1 MARYLGPK
9 CKKCRQLGYSV
20 CGSEHCALS
29 RRNTNPG
36 MHPYLRREMSDY
48 KMRLMEKQKL
58 RFSYWVSERQL
69 RRYVKKAFKAHG
81 VSGENLL
88 KLLERRLDNIVY
100 RIGFAPTIMAA
111 RQMIVHGHIMVN
123 GHKVDIPSYVVK
135 MGDVISVKEESKK
148 MSFVEEAM
156 TRSLAR
162 PKPSYI
168 EVDKKHLRATIR
180 SIPQR
185 DEIPVDI
192 DEGLVVEHYARHI

>member
-20 CGSEHCALS
+20 CGSEHCALL

-36 MHPYLRREMSDY
+36 MHPYLRREMSDF
-48 KMRLMEKQKL
+48 KRHLMEKQKL

-69 RRYVKKAFKAHG
+69 RRYMKRASRSQGIV
-81 VSGENLL
+81 GENLL

-111 RQMIVHGHIMVN
+111 RQMIVHGHIEVN
-123 GHKVDIPSYVVK
+123 GRKVDIPSYAVRI
-135 MGDVISVKEESKK
+135 GDVISVKDKSKD
-148 MSFVEEAM
+148 MSLVKEGWA
-156 TRSLAR
+156 RSSAR
-162 PKPSYI
+162 PRPSYI
-168 EVDKKHLRATIR
+168 DVDKVHLQGTVT
-180 SIPQR
+180 SVPLR

-192 DEGLVVEHYARHI
+192 DEDLVVEHYTRYT